1 MNEKHSPATK
11 IAVMIG
17 QLPQGGSERQL
28 YAFLKHCDRERWD
41 PIVYVGGGPV
51 GFWDEHI
58 RELGIPIK
66 LLQGNPVMRMWKF
79 RQSCKANGIKC
90 FFSWS
95 AHTNR
100 YGLAL
105 GLGARRI
112 GSYRNAYRR
121 NLHLR
126 YGKLRAWLRLTS
138 VSTIV
143 CNSEE
148 TATAVRNHAGRSKRV
163 VYIPNSVQPVDDVES
178 CRRSWRQQ
186 LRISEDETLILGV
199 GRLDPQKNFGR
210 FSDMVAH
217 VHQAM
222 PIKAVVA
229 GRDDGCLQG
238 LQKQVDLLGLDSN
251 VMRFIGSVPDAREL
265 MCAADIF
272 VLSSDYEGM
281 PNVVLEAMAARV
293 PCVCTHV
300 NGVGALIDQ
309 GVTGFVTDH
318 QADDLAAKVLL
329 LSKDKKLRAE
339 MGARAA
345 KSIKAFK
352 PETIAARMWELCA

>member
-1 MNEKHSPATK
+1 MNEKRSPATK

-28 YAFLKHCDRERWD
+28 YAFLKHHDRERWT

-51 GFWDEHI
+51 GFWDERI

-66 LLQGNPVMRMWKF
+66 LLQGNPIMKMWRF
-79 RQSCKANGIKC
+79 RQSCRANGIEC

-105 GLGARRI
+105 GLGVRRI
-112 GSYRNAYRR
+112 GSYRNAYQH
-121 NLHLR
+121 NLPLR
-126 YGKLRAWLRLTS
+126 YGKLRAWLRLAS
-138 VSTIV
+138 VSTVV

-148 TATAVRNHAGRSKRV
+148 TETAVRNHAGRGKRV
-163 VYIPNSVQPVDDVES
+163 VYIPNSVQAVDDVES

-186 LRISEDETLILGV
+186 LGISKDEILILGV
-199 GRLDPQKNFGR
+199 GRLDSQKNFGR
-210 FSDMVAH
+210 FIDMVAH

-222 PIKAVVA
+222 LIKAVVA

-238 LQKQVDLLGLDSN
+238 LQKKMDLLGLDTS
-251 VMRFIGSVPDAREL
+251 VIHFVGSIPDAREL
-265 MCAADIF
+265 MCAADVF

-281 PNVVLEAMAARV
+281 PNVVLEAMAAGV
-293 PCVCTHV
+293 PCVCTRV
-300 NGVGALIDQ
+300 NGVGALIEQ
-309 GVTGFVTDH
+309 GVTGFVTDRR
-318 QADDLAAKVLL
+318 ADALAAKVLL
-329 LSKDKKLRAE
+329 LSRDKKLRAE

-345 KSIKAFK
+345 KAMKDFN
-352 PETIAARMWELCA
+352 PETIAARMWELCV